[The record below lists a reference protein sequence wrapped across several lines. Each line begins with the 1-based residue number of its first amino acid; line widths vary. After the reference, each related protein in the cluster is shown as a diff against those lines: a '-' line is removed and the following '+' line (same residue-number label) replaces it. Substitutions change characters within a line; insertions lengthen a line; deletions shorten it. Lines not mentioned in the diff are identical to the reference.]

1 MSVVLTMPFCCLLVV
16 EAAGSILKQSYSQ
29 TSSRASRGQYWAA
42 VGRQT
47 QQTKTTRKLSSV
59 LQHRPT
65 GKLVSFLI
73 SRSVL
78 FYFQWLNFLARCCQT
93 LLTRRGRSTKGWSAD
108 THPDWVTFSGN
119 HSMAAGQTCVG
130 KRQKCSPEV
139 LLSLEILSDRTDDEP
154 HLCWS
159 PTSYWMWRQKTA
171 LNCDTNTGWLP
182 QDSYFITFQRSCKSQ
197 KFFSI
202 VARLGK
208 NLLQSSW
215 SRHRSEPPF
224 QQPEGCQALFVL
236 HSCFHTVYNLR
247 PVYKDAPH
255 TYTRKTRW
263 WSDGETEELPCFVVF
278 GWTTRTSFKKESCVR
293 RFMRNW
299 RWTEN
304 MYSWRA
310 FDVKD
315 EKHNVAQQLVVHWR
329 KACKAAPNKIPTVTE
344 LPRVQVQVMC
354 VFFVSYPIT
363 AKCQEKLIKL
373 HLLVP

>member
-1 MSVVLTMPFCCLLVV
+1 MLPNTPDPTWAIHQRVKCRHSPRLSHIQRQSLN
-16 EAAGSILKQSYSQ
+16 GS
-29 TSSRASRGQYWAA
+29 
-42 VGRQT
+42 
-47 QQTKTTRKLSSV
+47 
-59 LQHRPT
+59 RPN
-65 GKLVSFLI
+65 L
-73 SRSVL
+73 R
-78 FYFQWLNFLARCCQT
+78 
-93 LLTRRGRSTKGWSAD
+93 
-108 THPDWVTFSGN
+108 
-119 HSMAAGQTCVG
+119 
-130 KRQKCSPEV
+130 RQKAEVQPWSSPQPWDSV
-139 LLSLEILSDRTDDEP
+139 WQNWWWATSLLKPDIL
-154 HLCWS
+154 LNV
-159 PTSYWMWRQKTA
+159 KTENSE
-171 LNCDTNTGWLP
+171 NCDTNTGWLP

-197 KFFSI
+197 KFFST

-263 WSDGETEELPCFVVF
+263 WSDAEKEELPCFVVF
-278 GWTTRTSFKKESCVR
+278 GWTTRASFKKESCVR